1 MSFDDDDRKSGRN
14 NHDEDDFY
22 DIDNEDSKNNGS
34 MDDFLKDE
42 DFEFGEYGDKDTEF
56 ERHRDEDIKPA
67 RHGDRDVESEEP
79 SEKENI
85 KPGKH
90 AFNGNIEPEEPS
102 DEEDVKPGKHAVNGD
117 TEPGEHGDEDTE
129 PSIFGDERKKPS
141 IFRGRSEEPDIFSDR
156 DYEEEEPGGM
166 VEEGVRSRRT
176 QQRKKKRKSI
186 FIILAIVLVVAVV
199 AAGIIFWVAPWVKNK
214 FFNKPVITDEE
225 RIDVP
230 ESLALGKN
238 INMVFS
244 CAGENLLEPDVNTII
259 FSSYYS
265 SDNKLISLCIPPRTL
280 MDIPTIG
287 AEMINRSVSEGG
299 MDLLDLS
306 LENNLGMDVE
316 VDYHILFDVYN
327 TVNKLGGIV
336 IELEEGVTVKNYD
349 DGSTFNLEKGENL
362 IDGAE
367 ALNFLKYFSGME
379 EDVPVENI
387 TNQKLVIDAII
398 RKVVGES
405 DEELSTNMNLINDY
419 MDTNL
424 SMEECLKIF
433 STFSG
438 VEKSSNNVY
447 SLEVSSTP
455 EPGGE
460 GIIYVPQNISELS
473 DIFSKDEV
481 VTPDEEQGEF
491 TETVKVT
498 ILNGAYDSS
507 GAVGLAT
514 TVSETLGNLKFDDST
529 NKYNV
534 VDVGNSDNVYDETQ
548 VLVYSPDANKLAAA
562 DEILQALGVGSINMR
577 ENEAIESDI
586 IIILGKDYLALTT
599 GSDGGEIEETRIV
612 KIIVLNGEG
621 TNRLAAT
628 VSDIIVG
635 HLNADEER
643 VVMLEPRSADNY
655 NYTETEITIYNS
667 SDLVDGIAQDIQERL
682 GVGKIGYSD
691 NNVDN
696 TDISVT
702 LGSDYT
708 SK

>member
-14 NHDEDDFY
+14 SSDEDDFY
-22 DIDNEDSKNNGS
+22 DIDSEDNKSNGS

-42 DFEFGEYGDKDTEF
+42 DFEFDEYKDKDTEF
-56 ERHRDEDIKPA
+56 ERHRDEDIKPSG
-67 RHGDRDVESEEP
+67 H
-79 SEKENI
+79 K
-85 KPGKH
+85 
-90 AFNGNIEPEEPS
+90 
-102 DEEDVKPGKHAVNGD
+102 DEEDI
-117 TEPGEHGDEDTE
+117 EPPVHR
-129 PSIFGDERKKPS
+129 DERKEPS
-141 IFRGRSEEPDIFSDR
+141 VFRGRSKEPEIFRDR
-156 DYEEEEPGGM
+156 DFDEEEPGGM
-166 VEEGVRSRRT
+166 IEEGVRSRRT
-176 QQRKKKRKSI
+176 QQRKKKRRGI
-186 FIILAIVLVVAVV
+186 FIILAVVLILAVA
-199 AAGIIFWVAPWVKNK
+199 AAGIIFWVVPWAKNK

-238 INMVFS
+238 INMVFA
-244 CAGENLLEPDVNTII
+244 CAGENLLEPDISTII

-265 SDNKLISLCIPPRTL
+265 SGDKLISLCIPPRTL

-287 AEMINRSVSEGG
+287 AAMINRSVSEGG

-306 LENNLGMDVE
+306 LENNLGMDIE
-316 VDYHILFDVYN
+316 VDYHMLFDVYN
-327 TVNKLGGIV
+327 TVNELGGIV

-349 DGSTFNLEKGENL
+349 NGSTFDLEKGENL

-379 EDVPVENI
+379 EGVPVESI

-398 RKVVGES
+398 KKVVGES
-405 DEELSTNMNLINDY
+405 EEELSTNINLINDY

-438 VEKSSNNVY
+438 VEQSSNKVY
-447 SLEVSSTP
+447 SLEVSST
-455 EPGGE
+455 ELEGE
-460 GIIYVPQNISELS
+460 GIVYVPQNISELS

-481 VTPDEEQGEF
+481 VTPDEETGDF
-491 TETVKVT
+491 TETVKIT

-507 GAVGLAT
+507 GAIGLASSA
-514 TVSETLGNLKFDDST
+514 SETFGNLKFDDGS
-529 NKYNV
+529 NKYSV
-534 VDVGNSDNVYDETQ
+534 VDIGNSDNIYDETRI
-548 VLVYSPDANKLAAA
+548 LVYSPDANKLAAA
-562 DEILQALGVGSINMR
+562 DEILQVLGVGSINMR
-577 ENEAIESDI
+577 ENEVIESDI
-586 IIILGKDYLALTT
+586 IIIIGKDYLALTT
-599 GSDGGEIEETRIV
+599 GSAGGEVEETRIV
-612 KIIVLNGEG
+612 KIIVINGEG
-621 TNRLAAT
+621 TNKLAAT
-628 VSDIIVG
+628 VSDILAE
-635 HLNADEER
+635 HFNADEER

-667 SDLVDGIAQDIQERL
+667 SDLVNGIAKEIQERL

-702 LGSDYT
+702 VGSDYT
-708 SK
+708 SQ